1 MFVGDPELGLF
12 FDTVAKILKNDQ
24 GAVKILAN
32 YLTSDLVSLINASGI
47 RDWRKSIDESRF
59 AELISMIKKD
69 VISSRAAK
77 DILSMMFS
85 GDTRLPSE
93 IAEKEKLF
101 QQNDSNELQKI
112 IQEAIEENKEVFQEY
127 KNGKEQSLQYLIGQV
142 MKKTRGA
149 ANPKVVS
156 DAIKKL
162 RS

>member
-1 MFVGDPELGLF
+1 
-12 FDTVAKILKNDQ
+12 
-24 GAVKILAN
+24 
-32 YLTSDLVSLINASGI
+32 
-47 RDWRKSIDESRF
+47 
-59 AELISMIKKD
+59 
-69 VISSRAAK
+69 
-77 DILSMMFS
+77 MMFS